1 MYVIER
7 AKNEYVLDDSGKIQ
21 KFKNPKSARDFLR
34 DIGIRKPD
42 KEGIRIIPQSEA
54 AQESAA

>member
-1 MYVIER
+1 MYVI
-7 AKNEYVLDDSGKIQ
+7 AQANNEYVLDATGKIQ
-21 KFKNPKSARDFLR
+21 RFKNPKSARDFLR

-54 AQESAA
+54 ALEPAK